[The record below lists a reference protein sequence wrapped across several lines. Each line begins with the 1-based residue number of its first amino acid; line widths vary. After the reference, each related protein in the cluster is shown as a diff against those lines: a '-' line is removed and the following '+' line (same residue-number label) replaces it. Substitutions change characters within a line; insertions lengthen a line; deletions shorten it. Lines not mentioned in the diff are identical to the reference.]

1 MLVCNIIYSFL
12 LVGGWNLYIALSL
25 SIQNFQSLLCVYGGI
40 THTHTSSPLRF
51 ISLFL
56 FLIMSQSLDNAT
68 SIPLYI
74 SENIATYFPAKQSRT
89 GWNDMITQR
98 LLFLLFLRDLAHFLW
113 FSQEILSGAPAVVV
127 LFWLASVRQ
136 IDSTIH
142 QVEYYV
148 HSTYLRLL
156 YHLSPISS
164 WAGRDVVVAASQ
176 ACIERRTAEKEPG
189 ARVWQLDLPL

>member
-1 MLVCNIIYSFL
+1 
-12 LVGGWNLYIALSL
+12 
-25 SIQNFQSLLCVYGGI
+25 
-40 THTHTSSPLRF
+40 
-51 ISLFL
+51 
-56 FLIMSQSLDNAT
+56 MSQSLDNAT

-74 SENIATYFPAKQSRT
+74 SENIATYFPAKQSRP
-89 GWNDMITQR
+89 GWNDMIITQR

-156 YHLSPISS
+156 YHLSY
-164 WAGRDVVVAASQ
+164 
-176 ACIERRTAEKEPG
+176 
-189 ARVWQLDLPL
+189 L